1 MAAELERNYTCEHC
15 GLRALVVIE
24 AEAMDP
30 MAREED
36 ANSTLGLIRC
46 PGCRHR
52 PRAAMRSSAA
62 RIALWSI
69 GAAVLFWFVGYALT
83 PGRLGDYQTLW
94 TLEPLVLVLA
104 AGLAFTYELRRWDAA
119 GRARVIETKGPLP
132 EKELPK
138 AIAKVPRART
148 ASVPPPPP
156 PPVAVAPVIV
166 ARELP
171 PPVAPGEPPRFLK

>member
-1 MAAELERNYTCEHC
+1 MAAELERNFTCEHC

-24 AEAMDP
+24 AQAMDEL
-30 MAREED
+30 AREED
-36 ANSTLGLIRC
+36 ANSTLGLMKC
-46 PGCRHR
+46 PGCERR
-52 PRAAMRSSAA
+52 PRAAMRSSAL

-104 AGLAFTYELRRWDAA
+104 GGLAFTYELRRWDAA
-119 GRARVIETKGPLP
+119 KRARVLKTQGPLP

-148 ASVPPPPP
+148 ASVPPPAPAP
-156 PPVAVAPVIV
+156 LVAPIIV
-166 ARELP
+166 EERELP
-171 PPVAPGEPPRFLK
+171 PPADPSQGPRFLK